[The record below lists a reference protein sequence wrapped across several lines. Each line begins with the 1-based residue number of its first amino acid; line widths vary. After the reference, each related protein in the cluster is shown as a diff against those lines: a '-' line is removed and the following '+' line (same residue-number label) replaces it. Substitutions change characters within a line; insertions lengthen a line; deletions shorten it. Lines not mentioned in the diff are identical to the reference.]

1 MLTAIIG
8 IEYSLME
15 PDRINLSPVLYSD
28 LSNSTKIVSAK
39 TSEIN
44 VEDSI
49 AITSSIPNLF
59 PSTFVKL

>member
-15 PDRINLSPVLYSD
+15 PDRINVSPVLYSD

-44 VEDSI
+44 AEDSMV
-49 AITSSIPNLF
+49 ITSSIPNLF
-59 PSTFVKL
+59 PSTCVKS